1 MKKVI
6 LISFLLIVAHSHGQT
21 FEITDGQ
28 SMCMIGKGK
37 GQDATINPY
46 ADKDYSYALI
56 ENIGSVDF
64 GIRIE
69 LHEGDLKQF
78 LVKSNDKVVIKLYRN
93 SILYIDALTSET
105 AEARIYYTIK
115 EDELPPKPPK
125 IN

>member
-6 LISFLLIVAHSHGQT
+6 LISFLLIVAYSHGQT

-69 LHEGDLKQF
+69 LNEEDLKQF
-78 LVKSNDKVVIKLYRN
+78 LVKSNDRVVIKLYRN
-93 SILYIDALTSET
+93 SVLYIDALTSET
-105 AEARIYYTIK
+105 AEARIYYTIN
-115 EDELPPKPPK
+115 EDELLPKPEK

>member
-1 MKKVI
+1 MKKI
-6 LISFLLIVAHSHGQT
+6 IIISFLLIVAHSHGQT
-21 FEITDGQ
+21 FEITNGQ

-64 GIRIE
+64 GIRIVLTE
-69 LHEGDLKQF
+69 EDLKQF
-78 LVKSNDKVVIKLYRN
+78 LVKSNDRVIIKLYRN

-105 AEARIYYTIK
+105 AEARIYYTIN

>member
-1 MKKVI
+1 M
-6 LISFLLIVAHSHGQT
+6 LIVAHSHGQT
-21 FEITDGQ
+21 FEITNGQ

-69 LHEGDLKQF
+69 LTEEDLKQF
-78 LVKSNDKVVIKLYRN
+78 LVKSNDRVIIKLYRN

-105 AEARIYYTIK
+105 AEARIYYTIN

>member
-1 MKKVI
+1 MKKI
-6 LISFLLIVAHSHGQT
+6 IIISFLLIVAHSHGQT
-21 FEITDGQ
+21 FEITNGQ

-69 LHEGDLKQF
+69 LTEEDLKQF
-78 LVKSNDKVVIKLYRN
+78 LVKSNDRVIIKLYRN

-105 AEARIYYTIK
+105 AEARIYYTIN

>member
-1 MKKVI
+1 M
-6 LISFLLIVAHSHGQT
+6 LIVAHSHGQT
-21 FEITDGQ
+21 FEITNGQ

-37 GQDATINPY
+37 EQDATINPY

-69 LHEGDLKQF
+69 LTEEDLKQF
-78 LVKSNDKVVIKLYRN
+78 LVKSNDRVIIKLYRN

-105 AEARIYYTIK
+105 AEARIYYTIN

>member
-1 MKKVI
+1 MKKVL
-6 LISFLLIVAHSHGQT
+6 LISLLFIVAHSHGQT

-69 LHEGDLKQF
+69 LTKEDLKQF
-78 LVKSNDKVVIKLYRN
+78 LVKSNDRVVIKLYRN
-93 SILYIDALTSET
+93 SVLYIDALTSET
-105 AEARIYYTIK
+105 AEARIYYTIN
-115 EDELPPKPPK
+115 EDELLPKPEK

>member
-1 MKKVI
+1 MAC
-6 LISFLLIVAHSHGQT
+6 ISTRDVTILLIRSFG
-21 FEITDGQ
+21 
-28 SMCMIGKGK
+28 
-37 GQDATINPY
+37 P
-46 ADKDYSYALI
+46 
-56 ENIGSVDF
+56 VDF

-69 LHEGDLKQF
+69 LNEEDLKQF

-105 AEARIYYTIK
+105 AEAKIYYTIK

>member
-1 MKKVI
+1 MKKVL
-6 LISFLLIVAHSHGQT
+6 LISLLFIVAHSHGQT

-28 SMCMIGKGK
+28 SMCMIGKGQ

-69 LHEGDLKQF
+69 LNEEDLKQF
-78 LVKSNDKVVIKLYRN
+78 LVKSNDRVVIKLYRN
-93 SILYIDALTSET
+93 SVLYIDALTSET
-105 AEARIYYTIK
+105 AEARIYYTIN
-115 EDELPPKPPK
+115 EDELQPKPEK

>member
-1 MKKVI
+1 MKKI
-6 LISFLLIVAHSHGQT
+6 IIISFLLIVAHSHGQT
-21 FEITDGQ
+21 FEITNGQ

-37 GQDATINPY
+37 GKDATINPY
-46 ADKDYSYALI
+46 VDKDYSYALI

-69 LHEGDLKQF
+69 LTEEDLKQF
-78 LVKSNDKVVIKLYRN
+78 LVKSNDRVIIKLYRN

-105 AEARIYYTIK
+105 AEARIYYTIN